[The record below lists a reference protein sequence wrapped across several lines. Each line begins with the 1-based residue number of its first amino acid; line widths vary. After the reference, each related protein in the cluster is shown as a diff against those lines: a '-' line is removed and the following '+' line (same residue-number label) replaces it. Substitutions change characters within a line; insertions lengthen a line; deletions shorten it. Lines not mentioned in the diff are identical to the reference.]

1 MIDKKHVM
9 QTMDWSKYDLPGWLE
24 QFGAWQATAQRNQK
38 TKNPIAV
45 AMKEAKLKL
54 KKKDIAKLMAYYFC
68 DESIEEVRGKN
79 KILCEITDD
88 EARAV
93 QRLILDVI
101 NNTDSEALLGWMD
114 VIICRYFERHSWSK
128 LQTPERTV
136 MEAKYDIRCGLAVLH
151 YRYPF
156 IKYNKGHI

>member
-1 MIDKKHVM
+1 V
-9 QTMDWSKYDLPGWLE
+9 
-24 QFGAWQATAQRNQK
+24 
-38 TKNPIAV
+38 TKQIHTFAE
-45 AMKEAKLKL
+45 KRSH
-54 KKKDIAKLMAYYFC
+54 YFC
-68 DESIEEVRGKN
+68 DESIEEIRGKN

-101 NNTDSEALLGWMD
+101 NNIDSEALLEWLY
-114 VIICRYFERHSWSK
+114 VIICCYFERHSWPK

-136 MEAKYDIRCGLAVLH
+136 MEAKYDIRCELAVLH

-156 IKYNKGHI
+156 IKYNKGYI